1 MEAPLC
7 HPWRG
12 WELSPKSLPLERGGR
27 GILSRHVGSVMLAVS
42 TKCEYLCRSCRFRSF
57 VLPDLPNVRPANV
70 GNVLQ
75 PCPSNLSNWPKMSHY
90 GIPCQLSTIFNHLI
104 RFYWHTFSM
113 SYNVPHKT
121 ELPRGPHSI
130 LRPNSFPLLARA
142 RTMRAKN
149 ISFRHLILALAS
161 DMRFCFFHVLSNQ
174 FQLKL
179 PR

>member
-1 MEAPLC
+1 MEAPLR

-27 GILSRHVGSVMLAVS
+27 GILSRHVGSVMLAIS
-42 TKCEYLCRSCRFRSF
+42 TKCEYLCRSCRFRGF
-57 VLPDLPNVRPANV
+57 VLPDLPNVRPANM

-75 PCPSNLSNWPKMSHY
+75 PWPSNLSNWTKMSHY

-121 ELPRGPHSI
+121 ELPRGPPDSPSKFI
-130 LRPNSFPLLARA
+130 PLLARV
-142 RTMRAKN
+142 RTMPGKEH
-149 ISFRHLILALAS
+149 FKHLILALAS
-161 DMRFCFFHVLSNQ
+161 DMRFCFFHVLSNH